1 MIKFTTGN
9 ILEAPAEALV
19 NTVNCVGVMGKGV
32 ALQFKQAHPKNF
44 AVYYA
49 ACKRGEVQTGR
60 MLIYDN
66 GQFSQPRYII
76 NFPTKQH
83 WKEKS
88 QLEYIDTGLAA
99 LVEEVRARG
108 IRSIAIPPLGAGS
121 GGLDWSAVRPRIEQ
135 AFAILPDVQ
144 VLIYEPYGAPAPE
157 RMKIASERPSMT
169 PGRAIL
175 LAALDSYAGPMYRLS
190 MLEVQKLAY
199 FLQVAGEPLRLN
211 FTKGAYGPYAE
222 TLNHVLQRLEGHF
235 IRGYGDRT
243 GQTVALTLQLEAVQV
258 ARQFLEQQ
266 PESLA
271 RSQRVADLIAGF
283 ETPYGMELLAT
294 VHWVAQEN
302 PAAQTEPA
310 VAIQGVHAWNAR
322 KQARFQPAHIQVAW
336 QRLHDQGWL

>member
-32 ALQFKQAHPKNF
+32 ALQFKQAYPKNF
-44 AVYYA
+44 AAYRA
-49 ACKRGEVQTGR
+49 ACQRGEVQTGR
-60 MLIYDN
+60 LLVYDN
-66 GQFSQPRYII
+66 GLFITPRYII

-88 QLEYIDTGLAA
+88 HLDYIDTGLSA
-99 LVEEVRARG
+99 LVAEVQARG

-121 GGLDWSAVRPRIEQ
+121 GGLDWSVVRPRIEQ
-135 AFAILPDVQ
+135 AFAALPDVA
-144 VLIYEPYGAPAPE
+144 VSIYEPYGAPAPD
-157 RMKIASERPSMT
+157 RMKVASDRPTMT

-175 LAALDSYAGPMYRLS
+175 LVALESYAGPMYRLA

-199 FLQVAGEPLRLN
+199 FLQVAGEPLRLT
-211 FTKGAYGPYAE
+211 FTKGTYGPYAE
-222 TLNHVLQRLEGHF
+222 TLNHVLQRMEGHF

-243 GQTVALTLQLEAVQV
+243 GQTAGLTLLPDAVQA

-266 PESLA
+266 PDSLA
-271 RSQRVADLIAGF
+271 RSQRVGALIAGF

-302 PAAQTEPA
+302 SAAKVDPA
-310 VAIQGVHAWNAR
+310 VAVQDVHAWNAR
-322 KQARFQPAHIQVAW
+322 KQARFQPAHIEVAW
-336 QRLHDQGWL
+336 QRLHTQGWL